1 MLYSI
6 ILTAALQAAWVA
18 ADSPSPPSGFTTT
31 WSDEFNG
38 ASGTLPDAANWIFD
52 LGTSYPGGA
61 AQFGTGEVE
70 TMTNDPANVAVNGD
84 GVLEITPLRDS
95 TGAWTSARIE
105 TVATNFTAEA
115 GKIMQIEARISMPSV
130 TGTAA
135 IGYWPAFWTLG
146 SAFRGIYTNWPI
158 VGEFDIMENINGLDL
173 VSGTLHCG
181 VDPGGPCSETDGITG
196 NTTCVGSTCTG
207 NFHTYALV
215 VDRSGAVETI
225 TWLVDGVSYHSV
237 SSSVMDAATWSA
249 AVDDSKF
256 IVLNVAI
263 GGSFPNKV
271 YGSTTPLDTTTPGF
285 PMSVD
290 YVAVYNN

>member
-6 ILTAALQAAWVA
+6 LLTAALQVAWVA
-18 ADSPSPPSGFTTT
+18 ADSPTPPDGFTVT
-31 WSDEFNG
+31 WSDEFDG
-38 ASGTLPDAANWIFD
+38 DAGTLPSADNWLID
-52 LGTSYPGGA
+52 VGTSYPGGA
-61 AQFGTGEVE
+61 PQFGTGEIE
-70 TMTNDPANVAVNGD
+70 TLTNDPANVGLDGD
-84 GVLEITPLRDS
+84 GNLEITPLRDS
-95 TGAWTSARIE
+95 AGAWTSARIE
-105 TVATNFTAEA
+105 TVETGFVAAA

-135 IGYWPAFWTLG
+135 IGYWPAFWALG

-158 VGEFDIMENINGLDL
+158 VGEFDIMENINGLNL

-181 VDPGGPCSETDGITG
+181 VSPGGPCNEMDGITG
-196 NTTCVGSTCTG
+196 NTTCVGPTCTG

-215 VDRSGAVETI
+215 VDRSASVETI
-225 TWLVDGVSYHSV
+225 TWLVDGESYHTV
-237 SSSVMDAATWSA
+237 DSSVMDEATWSA

-256 IVLNVAI
+256 IILNVAI

-271 YGSTTPLDTTTPGF
+271 YGSNTPLDTTTPGF
-285 PMSVD
+285 PMTVD

>member
-1 MLYSI
+1 MLYSV

-18 ADSPSPPSGFTTT
+18 ADSPVPPAGFTIT

-38 ASGTLPDAANWIFD
+38 TAGTLPTAANWLID

-61 AQFGTGEVE
+61 AQFGTGEIE
-70 TMTNDPANVAVNGD
+70 TYTNDPANVAVNGD
-84 GVLEITPLRDS
+84 GILEITPLRDS

-105 TVATNFTAEA
+105 TVETDFTAAA
-115 GKIMQIEARISMPSV
+115 GKILQIEARISMPSV
-130 TGTAA
+130 TGTPA
-135 IGYWPAFWTLG
+135 IGYWPAFWALG
-146 SAFRGIYTNWPI
+146 SAFRGVYTNWPQ

-181 VDPGGPCSETDGITG
+181 VDPGGPCNETDGITG

-215 VDRSGAVETI
+215 VDRSATVETI
-225 TWLVDGVSYHSV
+225 TWLVDGVSFHSV
-237 SSSVMDAATWSA
+237 ASSAVDAATWSA

-256 IVLNVAI
+256 IILNVAI
-263 GGSFPNKV
+263 GGSFPDKV
-271 YGSTTPLDTTTPGF
+271 YGTTTPLDTTSPGF